1 MKVFALIL
9 SVLALANGK
18 GSGPY
23 LYERPEG
30 RAFFLPSEIV
40 KPVPTPAI
48 EVNLQGSEA
57 SGSDSLREYGPP
69 KVQELSQNLL
79 NQGLPDVTIEQ
90 TFGFSSQNAESYS
103 PGVAEKVEISEVIAE
118 VISTE
123 LPTTASQPSLD
134 DNPPISAELPILDF
148 EVKETTTTANAD
160 DTTEIISQ
168 LNQLTQ
174 ESNEQLNQRNSLAS
188 LLYVSEQS
196 NQENAESQTTE
207 LTNGQKNQ
215 QNSEESLKYQ
225 QESSTA
231 SDVQKVT
238 ATDSIGSTQ
247 VLLVNAVPAS
257 ESEQNVPELQNIP
270 DIIASL
276 EKEIL
281 TQQAQVNQAVSEL
294 ASVQALGPV
303 PEGFLEY
310 GPPGFVEYGPPKGD
324 DEISTNIQ
332 NIESN
337 ETRRRRFS
345 PRLRTAKKNN

>member
-103 PGVAEKVEISEVIAE
+103 PGVAEKVEISE
-118 VISTE
+118 
-123 LPTTASQPSLD
+123 ASQPSLD

-281 TQQAQVNQAVSEL
+281 TQQVQAVSEL

-324 DEISTNIQ
+324 DEILTNIQ

-345 PRLRTAKKNN
+345 PRLR